1 MGEEMYSPKS
11 LFWSSKMSTSRA
23 AKSKK
28 PLMKFF
34 FVSKNNIVP
43 RCDLQP
49 RRMGQPWS
57 LSTVMQSAFESKKT
71 LITLWQRYS
80 LNA

>member
-11 LFWSSKMSTSRA
+11 YSDPLKWALPRA
-23 AKSKK
+23 AKSKNTNEI
-28 PLMKFF
+28 F

-57 LSTVMQSAFESKKT
+57 LSTMCSQLLKVKKT